1 MVSRRAHNPEVAG
14 SNPVPAT
21 TFFKNVIMNKSIF
34 ILMFALAGV
43 SVSCEKSDWFS
54 PDEVDAIKSGFN
66 VQVNELQFANV
77 ALTTQVTDLT
87 TQVTNLTSEVETLT
101 TSVSTLTTSNSTL
114 TTENT
119 ALEATN
125 TANVTTIA
133 GLNDDVTD
141 LTSQVTTLTA
151 EVAEL
156 EADIVTLNTTITNSG
171 ATNTDLTSQITTLT
185 ATNTTLAAQV
195 ATLQTEADALE
206 ADILTMKN
214 FKSLRDKLD
223 VMVAATITDT
233 NLNAAIDSISIGLTS
248 TSLTP
253 SVLDGLIS
261 TEADWLFDNAIKSGT
276 VSMTTAVS
284 SFYDTSADTNVVNFR
299 TLVTELTAAWNAAK
313 EPQLIL
319 WFIEFINEYENL

>member
-1 MVSRRAHNPEVAG
+1 
-14 SNPVPAT
+14 
-21 TFFKNVIMNKSIF
+21 
-34 ILMFALAGV
+34 MFALAGV

-54 PDEVDAIKSGFN
+54 PDEVDAIKAGYN
-66 VQVNELQFANV
+66 VQVNDLQFANN

-119 ALEATN
+119 ALSATN

>member
-1 MVSRRAHNPEVAG
+1 
-14 SNPVPAT
+14 
-21 TFFKNVIMNKSIF
+21 
-34 ILMFALAGV
+34 MFALAGV

-54 PDEVDAIKSGFN
+54 PDEVDAIKAGYN
-66 VQVNELQFANV
+66 VQTQDLQFANN
-77 ALTTQVTDLT
+77 ALTIQVTDLT
-87 TQVTNLTSEVETLT
+87 TQVTNLTTEVETLT
-101 TSVSTLTTSNSTL
+101 ASVSTLTTSNGTL

-119 ALEATN
+119 ALSATN
-125 TANVTTIA
+125 TANVTTIS
-133 GLNDDVTD
+133 GLNDDVTA
-141 LTSQVTTLTA
+141 LTSQVTTLTT
-151 EVAEL
+151 EVADL

-195 ATLQTEADALE
+195 TTLQAEADALE
-206 ADILTMKN
+206 ADVLTMKN

-223 VMVAATITDT
+223 VMVAATISDT
-233 NLNAAIDSISIGLTS
+233 NLNKAIDSISIGLTS

-261 TEADWLFDNAIKSGT
+261 AEADWLFDNAIKSGT
-276 VSMTTAVS
+276 VSMTTAAS
-284 SFYDTSADTNVVNFR
+284 SFYDTSADTNVVNYR

-313 EPQLIL
+313 ESQLIL

>member
-54 PDEVDAIKSGFN
+54 PDEVDAIKAGYN
-66 VQVNELQFANV
+66 VQVNDLQFANN